1 MVSLDQSQ
9 VERLRQFDENLVRV
23 LNEAISRA
31 PTRIKTS
38 DEALNDVLSSPS
50 RARPGHLHEVLND
63 LADLDKDAFQRAT
76 ELVYDILMDQRD
88 GAV

>member
-1 MVSLDQSQ
+1 MDLDQSQ
-9 VERLRQFDENLVRV
+9 AARLRQFDESFVRV

-38 DEALNDVLSSPS
+38 DEVLNDVLRSPS
-50 RARPGHLHEVLND
+50 RAQPGHLHEVLNG

-76 ELVYDILMDQRD
+76 ELVCDILTDWND
-88 GAV
+88 GIA